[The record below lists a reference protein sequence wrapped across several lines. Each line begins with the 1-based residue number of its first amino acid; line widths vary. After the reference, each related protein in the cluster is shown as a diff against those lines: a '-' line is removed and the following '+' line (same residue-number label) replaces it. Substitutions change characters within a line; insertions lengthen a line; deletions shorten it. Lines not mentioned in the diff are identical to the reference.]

1 MPIDQT
7 AYTESIEGGA
17 AFNALNPNIPNTLR
31 NLQFKKTDGGGCWY
45 ARGGFGMVVA
55 TVDKNNNPQ
64 KALKFFFQMI
74 DEWCIRYSTI
84 QRYFTQCQSRP
95 SWLLGFEIH
104 RRGIFINPDGAPGLY
119 PVLEMDWATNHIEIG
134 KFISQNYRDKDK
146 MRSLAKVIYRLAQ
159 DCQKYGI
166 AHCDIQHGNI
176 MINPEG
182 NLQDIS
188 CLKLIDYDGMFV
200 PNNSRLNNVVAAGYV
215 GYQHPLFRN
224 YYGVER
230 DFFGWHI
237 LYYTM
242 VILSEDPNL
251 WENLVSENGSS
262 IVNPVKEAE
271 SMLFQGYD
279 YTMTNNN
286 TISPLFQ
293 KLLNHPSEL
302 VKKIAQHI
310 QRLVRLNDI
319 STINNVNPKVDIT
332 GIATV
337 PTQNVNNQN
346 QQQFQGFNLFDN
358 DFRKHVIQI
367 IDIIPVII
375 IPNPPQKNRGV
386 WHKYSM
392 IPTNIDGIIA
402 NHGNGKNLQKLKN
415 SLIEIEK
422 KHHQIKLYLIKDYD
436 TKLKDYPIKSINFD
450 ARLLDDFLSFN
461 LALFDSV
468 NPALKVDEFLGRAVV
483 GLLILLIP
491 LSYVTKFDNG
501 FFSIGF
507 MVFYWVLVIYLG
519 HCRKEKN
526 YNQYQK
532 VVEDYNTKINTDQI
546 KKNIYTFNQ
555 SIAKFDNIVYNNAN
569 QYIQNAV
576 NQSQEVNTL
585 INEYDNIKVSNNG
598 NNAHFTDILYSD
610 YRTQLSTLFKCNNL
624 SNQNDVISS
633 IKTMVNNKI
642 GQSGVGRR
650 SQIIQ
655 QRDQAINEF
664 KLQKLDEITLM
675 STIGTRLRSIG
686 RSKQGSYRRE
696 TAVARVGW
704 LNEQGYVTFRDVEEN
719 NILNARQFQTNLFVN
734 SAVKDACDDIIKE
747 IEKSEGMQNILSQYS
762 WQLSQNDQI
771 EVRDQILRE
780 IKSQNARINTDYRQK
795 IQSKINESNLQNNS
809 NLVQKLN
816 IENQIQEKLKS
827 IETNLKNYR
836 DELTKY
842 LSQPLISDLNKLN
855 IEDLKNQKN
864 DLEEKNKFNYKYKL
878 LTKKEFIVK
887 VLDK

>member
-1 MPIDQT
+1 
-7 AYTESIEGGA
+7 
-17 AFNALNPNIPNTLR
+17 
-31 NLQFKKTDGGGCWY
+31 
-45 ARGGFGMVVA
+45 
-55 TVDKNNNPQ
+55 
-64 KALKFFFQMI
+64 
-74 DEWCIRYSTI
+74 
-84 QRYFTQCQSRP
+84 
-95 SWLLGFEIH
+95 
-104 RRGIFINPDGAPGLY
+104 
-119 PVLEMDWATNHIEIG
+119 
-134 KFISQNYRDKDK
+134 
-146 MRSLAKVIYRLAQ
+146 
-159 DCQKYGI
+159 
-166 AHCDIQHGNI
+166 
-176 MINPEG
+176 
-182 NLQDIS
+182 
-188 CLKLIDYDGMFV
+188 
-200 PNNSRLNNVVAAGYV
+200 
-215 GYQHPLFRN
+215 
-224 YYGVER
+224 
-230 DFFGWHI
+230 
-237 LYYTM
+237 
-242 VILSEDPNL
+242 
-251 WENLVSENGSS
+251 
-262 IVNPVKEAE
+262 
-271 SMLFQGYD
+271 
-279 YTMTNNN
+279 
-286 TISPLFQ
+286 
-293 KLLNHPSEL
+293 
-302 VKKIAQHI
+302 
-310 QRLVRLNDI
+310 
-319 STINNVNPKVDIT
+319 
-332 GIATV
+332 
-337 PTQNVNNQN
+337 
-346 QQQFQGFNLFDN
+346 
-358 DFRKHVIQI
+358 
-367 IDIIPVII
+367 
-375 IPNPPQKNRGV
+375 
-386 WHKYSM
+386 
-392 IPTNIDGIIA
+392 
-402 NHGNGKNLQKLKN
+402 
-415 SLIEIEK
+415 
-422 KHHQIKLYLIKDYD
+422 
-436 TKLKDYPIKSINFD
+436 
-450 ARLLDDFLSFN
+450 
-461 LALFDSV
+461 
-468 NPALKVDEFLGRAVV
+468 
-483 GLLILLIP
+483 
-491 LSYVTKFDNG
+491 
-501 FFSIGF
+501 